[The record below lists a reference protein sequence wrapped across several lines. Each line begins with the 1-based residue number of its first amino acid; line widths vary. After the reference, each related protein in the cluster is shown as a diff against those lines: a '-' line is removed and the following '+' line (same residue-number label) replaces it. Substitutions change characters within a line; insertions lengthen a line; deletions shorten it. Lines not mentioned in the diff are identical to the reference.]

1 MRTVVLGIV
10 VVITG
15 LVIAAVAAPGPEGTG
30 RERGGLDRVEG
41 PCPRGVLPRS
51 IAANNDLIAATT
63 IVGDQYQMV
72 TVIDT
77 KLRVMSV
84 YQIELASGKISLRKR
99 TAHSMGPANER
110 FQRRASTAPGDPSA
124 PGSKVKARERRHVRA
139 KEVLHGRRGC

>member
-84 YQIELASGKISLRKR
+84 YQIELASGKISLRSVR
-99 TAHSMGPANER
+99 HIQWDLQMNDFNVAHPLPREIQALL
-110 FQRRASTAPGDPSA
+110 DP
-124 PGSKVKARERRHVRA
+124 K
-139 KEVLHGRRGC
+139 